1 MASGPRALA
10 VGAVSSVGPSGEL
23 RLIAASDAWEAA
35 ERDPRVAVFVADPQ
49 GRSFWAEVR
58 GIAIGDTEAGL
69 LRITP
74 KQVVV
79 GEYPGRHQGRARRG

>member
-1 MASGPRALA
+1 M
-10 VGAVSSVGPSGEL
+10 
-23 RLIAASDAWEAA
+23 
-35 ERDPRVAVFVADPQ
+35 AVFVADPQ
-49 GRSFWAEVR
+49 GRGLWAEVR
-58 GIAIGDTEAGL
+58 GIAIGDTESDL